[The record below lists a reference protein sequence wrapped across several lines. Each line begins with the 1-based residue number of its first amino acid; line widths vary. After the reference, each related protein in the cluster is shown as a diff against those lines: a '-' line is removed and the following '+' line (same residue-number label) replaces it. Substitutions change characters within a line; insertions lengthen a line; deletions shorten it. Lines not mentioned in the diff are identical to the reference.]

1 MSFGL
6 NNLLKKILP
15 KRLFYRALI
24 IVAAPVIILQITI
37 SVVFFDSIW
46 IKANKGMTRSL
57 VSEIETLFDV
67 YKSSDNKNNI
77 KQLTDLYKKNF
88 DFVINIKSG
97 EKLPKTKFDRRF
109 SPMDRSLRREMKHV
123 FGSENYWFDTVTY
136 IELVDLRIQT
146 ENEIIQIFFPKDKIA
161 PSSVRVFVLWLTV
174 PSLLLIFIALIF
186 LKNQTRPLVKLSKA
200 AERFGKG
207 EIIDDL
213 RPSGALEIRKATYEF
228 DRMMKRINKHLA
240 QRSEMLS
247 GISHDLRT
255 PLTRLKLQLA
265 MMDKKDLAKKMT
277 TDIDEMEKMLN
288 DYLQY
293 AKSQSEESS
302 SKIDI
307 NLMVNE
313 ILRNF
318 DKNKFELTTGQTII
332 IEGRRNLIK
341 RCIQNI
347 IDNGLSYGKKI
358 LIEIKKTVNGVV
370 IIIEDNGPGIP
381 KHEYLNVFKPFY
393 RVDKSRGLNKAGVG
407 LGLSIAQDIVKSHGG
422 NISLSE
428 SRFKGL
434 LVKISLPL

>member
-1 MSFGL
+1 M
-6 NNLLKKILP
+6 
-15 KRLFYRALI
+15 A
-24 IVAAPVIILQITI
+24 
-37 SVVFFDSIW
+37 
-46 IKANKGMTRSL
+46 
-57 VSEIETLFDV
+57 
-67 YKSSDNKNNI
+67 
-77 KQLTDLYKKNF
+77 
-88 DFVINIKSG
+88 
-97 EKLPKTKFDRRF
+97 
-109 SPMDRSLRREMKHV
+109 
-123 FGSENYWFDTVTY
+123 
-136 IELVDLRIQT
+136 
-146 ENEIIQIFFPKDKIA
+146 
-161 PSSVRVFVLWLTV
+161 
-174 PSLLLIFIALIF
+174 
-186 LKNQTRPLVKLSKA
+186 KA

-307 NLMVNE
+307 NLIVNE

-318 DKNKFELTTGQTII
+318 DKNKFELITGQTFI

-358 LIEIKKTVNGVV
+358 LIEIKKTVNGIV